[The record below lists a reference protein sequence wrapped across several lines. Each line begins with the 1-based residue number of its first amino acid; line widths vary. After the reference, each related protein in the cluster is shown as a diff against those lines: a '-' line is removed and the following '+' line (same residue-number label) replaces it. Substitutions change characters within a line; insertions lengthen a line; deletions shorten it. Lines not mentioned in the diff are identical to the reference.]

1 MTRRQWAAATVTA
14 VILGVGLAGV
24 GHLRSGGNPDDLT
37 VASGR
42 TTDTLP
48 SYEGLDLGL
57 PAATTI
63 PSEATEPTTNKD
75 PAHDVS
81 ATPPQTGVPRQG
93 RAPAGAPVPAPSGAP
108 AATPRRAPAPT
119 PPPCR
124 NSFEPRC
131 GDFLWDP
138 SPPNASARIEV
149 RFDPPQPRAGQ
160 PVTVT
165 LRGEDPDAL
174 TGSFTFNSNCRSD
187 TFGICNVS
195 VLPGCGPVPGTTKPY
210 GRWDPPTPPSTHL
223 RLSVSWSVVF
233 DTPGN
238 HAYTAGLATSGATP
252 DSWRGLNP
260 CDLPRSPYN
269 STAERTGMINVSS

>member
-1 MTRRQWAAATVTA
+1 MTRRRWVVAATAAVT
-14 VILGVGLAGV
+14 LGVGLAAG
-24 GHLRSGGNPDDLT
+24 GHLRSGGNPEDST

-42 TTDTLP
+42 TTDALP
-48 SYEGLDLGL
+48 SYEGLDIGL

-63 PSEATEPTTNKD
+63 PSASTD
-75 PAHDVS
+75 PATIPDTAPNVDTTPAQTAIS
-81 ATPPQTGVPRQG
+81 RPARATAGATAGAPGA
-93 RAPAGAPVPAPSGAP
+93 APAGAPGAAP
-108 AATPRRAPAPT
+108 A
-119 PPPCR
+119 PCR

-138 SPPNASARIEV
+138 SPPNASARMEV

-195 VLPGCGPVPGTTKPY
+195 VIPGCAPPPGTPTTKPY
-210 GRWDPPTPPSTHL
+210 GSWDPPTPPAAPL
-223 RLSVSWSVVF
+223 RQSVSWSVVF
-233 DTPGN
+233 DTPGS
-238 HAYTAGLATSGATP
+238 HAYTAGFATFGATP

-260 CDLPRSPYN
+260 CELPQSPYN
-269 STAERTGMINVSS
+269 NTAEHTGMIAVSS